1 MYQPTHDTHTQAHHH
16 RGLQNS
22 WLTFKDAVTR
32 GIKIYAILEPQSLGT
47 GPNGTGIDINELR
60 QLWLQHGVNFEY
72 MVPDWNS
79 KKQKRRIGW
88 DKPKWRNH
96 AMRTTVADMSDLV
109 RNGTATGRIEF
120 AIVGHSSFL
129 DDLAG
134 GEASY
139 SFQSVKT

>member
-1 MYQPTHDTHTQAHHH
+1 
-16 RGLQNS
+16 
-22 WLTFKDAVTR
+22 
-32 GIKIYAILEPQSLGT
+32 
-47 GPNGTGIDINELR
+47 
-60 QLWLQHGVNFEY
+60 
-72 MVPDWNS
+72 
-79 KKQKRRIGW
+79 
-88 DKPKWRNH
+88 
-96 AMRTTVADMSDLV
+96 MRTTVADMSDLV